1 MKGLGKVI
9 GIVRGM
15 LDIQLVNVIIIILKE
30 TISQRQLDVS
40 TNRRIPIEEHFPP
53 SQENLQR
60 RDKYTK

>member
-15 LDIQLVNVIIIILKE
+15 LDIQLVNVIIILKE

-40 TNRRIPIEEHFPP
+40 SNIRIPIEEHFPP